1 MPENRL
7 RKCPRDPAQ
16 LAKLTIDIASG
27 EAQDRRPT
35 PEEQGKGARAVARG
49 KAGGAKGGKAR
60 AVKLTPEQRAEIA
73 RLAAQTRWKKSR

>member
-35 PEEQGKGARAVARG
+35 PEEQGKSARAVARG